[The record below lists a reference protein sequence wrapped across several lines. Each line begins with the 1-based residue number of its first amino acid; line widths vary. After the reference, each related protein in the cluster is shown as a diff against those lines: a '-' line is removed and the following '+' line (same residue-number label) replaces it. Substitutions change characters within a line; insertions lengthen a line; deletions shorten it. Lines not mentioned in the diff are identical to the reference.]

1 MANPGGSIGVRHP
14 SRRATR
20 CKGHNVGTDWQLWVE
35 MGAEPI
41 PRKLMITA
49 RRLTTRRK
57 DFLRTKSRA
66 IGVEP
71 GPGAFAAGSAGRSE
85 VDHREPRV
93 WQTIRTFGGHGR
105 THCAHGGE

>member
-93 WQTIRTFGGHGR
+93 WQTI
-105 THCAHGGE
+105 